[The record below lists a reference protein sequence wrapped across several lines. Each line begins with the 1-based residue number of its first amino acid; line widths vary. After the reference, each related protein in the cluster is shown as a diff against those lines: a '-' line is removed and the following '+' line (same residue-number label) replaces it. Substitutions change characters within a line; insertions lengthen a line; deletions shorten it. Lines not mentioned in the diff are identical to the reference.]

1 MRIITAALFLT
12 LAFPCFPQSKS
23 NGKVVNGIERLL
35 YISNK
40 TGVSIY
46 DINDSHKL
54 LRKFDVP
61 DTADYKGISASVSL
75 GKLYLTSN
83 LKDELLCIDLATDKI
98 DWRRHYEGGYADS
111 QAINPDGKTLYVPM
125 RDSDSWW
132 AIDAANGEVKA
143 KIKTEHGQ
151 NYTDHPIGGIG
162 PQQPPPA
169 QRRAGAH
176 RGSADPHRHHRLWLP
191 ALACGGQGSGL
202 HR

>member
-1 MRIITAALFLT
+1 MRLGKIIVLLAVACRMYAA
-12 LAFPCFPQSKS
+12 PVVGQSKS
-23 NGKVVNGIERLL
+23 QGKIVNGVERLL
-35 YISNK
+35 YVTDQ

-54 LRKFDVP
+54 LRKFAVP
-61 DTADYKGISASVSL
+61 DTSAYKGISASTSL
-75 GKLYLTSN
+75 AKLYLTSN

-111 QAINPDGKTLYVPM
+111 QAITPDGLTLYVPM

-132 AIDAANGEVKA
+132 AIDAKNGDVKA

-162 PQQPPPA
+162 PHNTWMNPS
-169 QRRAGAH
+169 
-176 RGSADPHRHHRLWLP
+176 GSRVYMSVLTVPWIFIA
-191 ALACGGQGSGL
+191 GGQTLST
-202 HR
+202 